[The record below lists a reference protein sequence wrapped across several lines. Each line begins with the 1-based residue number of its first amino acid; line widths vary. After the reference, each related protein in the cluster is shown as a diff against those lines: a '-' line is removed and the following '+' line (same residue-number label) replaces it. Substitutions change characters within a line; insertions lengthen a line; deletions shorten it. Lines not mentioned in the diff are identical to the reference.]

1 MDRIAQCQCGSLR
14 AIAAGEPG
22 SVYLCHCKACQ
33 RRTGTV
39 VHTGAYYP
47 KENVRFEGPSNIYTR
62 VAASGFAVHFHF
74 CPMCGTS
81 VYWISDKR
89 PESLGVAVGCFADPA
104 YPAPTSSSWEESIA
118 PWLGLPPEA
127 RRLRWGVN
135 PDGTPMTAPP

>member
-62 VAASGFAVHFHF
+62 VAAGRVPPRGVGAV
-74 CPMCGTS
+74 
-81 VYWISDKR
+81 DKW
-89 PESLGVAVGCFADPA
+89 PAGATAESLA
-104 YPAPTSSSWEESIA
+104 
-118 PWLGLPPEA
+118 
-127 RRLRWGVN
+127 
-135 PDGTPMTAPP
+135 